1 MKHKMAIIGYGG
13 MAGYHH
19 ENLKKHFPEMEIA
32 GIYDIREEAV
42 KKAHEKGLAH
52 FDTPEQLYQNKDI
65 ELVLVATPNDFHKP
79 YAIACLESGKNVI
92 SEKPV
97 TLNAAELEEIIA
109 AAERAGKFFTVHQNR
124 RWDKDFLMVKKIFAE
139 GLLRDPYVIES
150 RVQGSR
156 RALHG
161 WRGWKQNGGGMVLDW
176 GVHLIDQMLNFTAPK
191 KVIAVSAVLHKVF
204 APEVDDNFTAS
215 FRFENGLN
223 YIVNV
228 AMNSF
233 ITQPRWHISAADG
246 TCLIQNWECEG
257 KIVKLSDAKSLEWAE
272 DIVYTAAG
280 PTRSMAPRP
289 KETTVEL
296 PLPEVTGEWQDYYRN
311 ILAVLDGKAKPI
323 VTTGEALRVMK
334 IIDLVFLSDEKKH
347 GLECSV

>member
-1 MKHKMAIIGYGG
+1 MAIIGFGG

-19 ENLKKHFPEMEIA
+19 DNITRHFPELEIT
-32 GIYDIREEAV
+32 GIYDIRPEAV
-42 KKAHEKGLAH
+42 LNAQKKGLKAY
-52 FDTPEQLYQNKDI
+52 DSPDQIYADKSI
-65 ELVLVATPNDFHKP
+65 ELVLVATPNDMHKP

-97 TLNAAELEEIIA
+97 TLNSAELEAIIA
-109 AAERAGKFFTVHQNR
+109 AAEKAGKFFTVHQNR
-124 RWDKDFLMVKKIFAE
+124 RWDRDFLIVKKIFADAI
-139 GLLRDPYVIES
+139 LSKPYVIES

-156 RALHG
+156 IGMHG

-176 GVHLIDQMLNFTAPK
+176 GVHLIDQMLDFFPQ
-191 KVIAVSAVLHKVF
+191 KVIAVSAILHKVF

-233 ITQPRWHISAADG
+233 IVQPRWHISAEDG
-246 TCLIQNWECEG
+246 TALIENWECAG
-257 KIVKLSDAKSLEWAE
+257 KIVKLTDSKTLEWSE

-289 KETTVEL
+289 KETTLEL
-296 PLPEVTGEWQDYYRN
+296 PLPANVEGVWLDYYKN
-311 ILAVLDGKAKPI
+311 IVACLNGQATPI
-323 VTTGEALRVMK
+323 VKTEQALRVMK
-334 IIDLVFLSDEKKH
+334 LIDLVFLSDEKKH
-347 GLECSV
+347 GIECCI